1 MLSNLC
7 YLLVD
12 IKVDILCCIFALLSF
27 LENLFLAA
35 KVLVLCVVFIFRSFS
50 LFLGFNDS

>member
-12 IKVDILCCIFALLSF
+12 IKVDILCCIFALLTLVVPRKLVSCCQGACIVCGFYISF
-27 LENLFLAA
+27 
-35 KVLVLCVVFIFRSFS
+35 VFFVSRV
-50 LFLGFNDS
+50 